1 MSENINLKYQDNF
14 LSNVIFKLDFAS
26 VPELFSDIPNDI
38 DNLIKESCPT
48 FNKRE
53 IIEYQAII
61 ENGRKTDRERR
72 FPVFSYIHEEDKNT
86 ITVAHNYITIE
97 SSKYRNFTTFKSLIE
112 KIIPTFISTIKIVDL
127 TRIGFRYINQIVF
140 KRGNPFSWTGY
151 IDSSLTSV
159 VDKFFKKTPHTSRA
173 IGQVILNKDDFN
185 INFTYGTPNSEYP
198 AKISRKEFII
208 DIDCYSNFIETN
220 GVISTLGNFNTEAK
234 ILFEKSIKSKLRE
247 KMGII
252 NDE

>member
-1 MSENINLKYQDNF
+1 M
-14 LSNVIFKLDFAS
+14 
-26 VPELFSDIPNDI
+26 
-38 DNLIKESCPT
+38 
-48 FNKRE
+48 
-53 IIEYQAII
+53 
-61 ENGRKTDRERR
+61 
-72 FPVFSYIHEEDKNT
+72 H
-86 ITVAHNYITIE
+86 
-97 SSKYRNFTTFKSLIE
+97 
-112 KIIPTFISTIKIVDL
+112 FISTIKIVDL
-127 TRIGFRYINQIVF
+127 TRIGFRYINQIVL

-151 IDSSLTSV
+151 IDNSLTSV
-159 VDKFFKKTPHTSRA
+159 VDKFFKKTPHISRA